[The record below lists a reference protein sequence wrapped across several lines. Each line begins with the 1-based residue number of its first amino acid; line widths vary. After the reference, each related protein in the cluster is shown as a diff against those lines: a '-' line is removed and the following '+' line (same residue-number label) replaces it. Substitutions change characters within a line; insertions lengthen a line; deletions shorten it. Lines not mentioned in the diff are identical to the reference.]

1 MFCQGENDASG
12 EDLKASRASRYVRGR
27 IHGSRRPTNRST
39 RTRLAM
45 ERKAGGGGGGGVGV
59 LTASDVTLTLRR
71 LSDWSRGTGVRE
83 RGSEGGKE
91 EEGIMGH
98 VPSAEAELLKLGL
111 FLGWSGGAG
120 EAASSPR
127 WIKKKACREVE
138 AEPPPTAGKMP

>member
-1 MFCQGENDASG
+1 MPGRERCERRGFKGLSG
-12 EDLKASRASRYVRGR
+12 FSLRQ
-27 IHGSRRPTNRST
+27 RPDS
-39 RTRLAM
+39 RLATPHQSLHADSFGDGKKG
-45 ERKAGGGGGGGVGV
+45 RWGRCWRAHRFRRDANVASFVG
-59 LTASDVTLTLRR
+59 LEPRDRSEGA
-71 LSDWSRGTGVRE
+71 RE